1 MSDDEKPRKSWREI
15 DKNKDRSQHRKDEK
29 PVVERKKG
37 PGSQKSYRAQLDRLF
52 ETGKIAD
59 LVAAKQQGVEP
70 GKAEAGENRVKMLGA
85 IKRAMDRES
94 ITRELDAFMA
104 KFGELPDELD
114 ILEKALDHRKLTIQ
128 IDAMRRIDALLDH
141 EQPRRKRTMMGQLKL
156 IRDVSGDD
164 EAVELAKKLL
174 GRLE

>member
-15 DKNKDRSQHRKDEK
+15 DKQKDRSQHRREDK
-29 PVVERKKG
+29 PVVEKKRG

-59 LVAAKQQGVEP
+59 LVAQRAPDAAKAG
-70 GKAEAGENRVKMLGA
+70 EAGDSRIKMLGA

-94 ITRELDAFMA
+94 ITRELDAYLA

-114 ILEKALDHRKLTIQ
+114 VLEKALDHRSLERQ
-128 IDAMRRIDALLDH
+128 MDAMRRIDALLDR
-141 EQPRRKRTMMGQLKL
+141 EQPRRKRTMVGQLKL

-164 EAVELAKKLL
+164 EAEALAKKLL